1 MILRSG
7 LPRSSTTSEIPP
19 TSSRGVRVSFG
30 MRSDATQPTIIA
42 EHGPDR
48 SARLGGTFLLITAV
62 LTAVMVFTRVAS
74 NTDHDNLLDS
84 LWAVHES
91 RALYSTSAVARLS
104 SGLALFVAAWFLVRT
119 WIIRDRWASSLVPY
133 LLALSG
139 MCTVLSGAFAVVIAV
154 YPSPEISLAQGK
166 IGEGVQVAAELRWI
180 TGKIGFA
187 AAGLAVLVAARYQWQ
202 VGGTLRW
209 IAPGSLVIGVAMQFI
224 WVDAATILHPVIGTA
239 FFLWLVAVGMMLST
253 GRVER
258 HFVDKYGGDFR

>member
-1 MILRSG
+1 
-7 LPRSSTTSEIPP
+7 
-19 TSSRGVRVSFG
+19 

-48 SARLGGTFLLITAV
+48 SARLGGMFLL
-62 LTAVMVFTRVAS
+62 LTAAATAAMVFARVAADADQG
-74 NTDHDNLLDS
+74 TLLES
-84 LWAVHES
+84 LRAVDEN
-91 RALYSTSAVARLS
+91 RALFGVSGAARLI
-104 SGLALFVAAWFLVRT
+104 SGITLFVAAWLLLKT
-119 WIIRDRWASSLVPY
+119 WIIRDRWASPLVPY
-133 LLALSG
+133 LFALSG
-139 MCTVLSGAFAVVIAV
+139 VCTVLSGACAIAIAA
-154 YPSPEISLAQGK
+154 YPASGFGIADGNLAD
-166 IGEGVQVAAELRWI
+166 GVEVLSGLRWI
-180 TGKIGFA
+180 TGKVGFV
-187 AAGLAVLVAARYQWQ
+187 AAGLAVIVAARYQWQ